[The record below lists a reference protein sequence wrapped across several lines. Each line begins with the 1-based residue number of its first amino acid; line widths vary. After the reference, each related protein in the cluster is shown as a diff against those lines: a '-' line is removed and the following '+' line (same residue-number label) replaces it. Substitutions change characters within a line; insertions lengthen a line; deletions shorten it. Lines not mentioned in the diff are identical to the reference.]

1 MFNPEPGLRLI
12 RILSFLFFFLL
23 NQSVMFRA
31 LADEGGTTIGAVL
44 LDAGNARLM
53 LFSVSAFRTNTIACR
68 AKS

>member
-1 MFNPEPGLRLI
+1 
-12 RILSFLFFFLL
+12 
-23 NQSVMFRA
+23 MFRT